1 MQISQMSS
9 YTKKPNKKHML
20 NCILHIKLNSKIYIL
35 YCFKKLFFVLLHFLE
50 FNGGMHVLL
59 HWYGSQVTI
68 HNLHQSILAYSIG
81 SGLTLKLSGFVSS
94 TFTHGAFLLGHNHD
108 TLSCTQDSD
117 FLWR

>member
-20 NCILHIKLNSKIYIL
+20 NCILHIKLDNKINIPCIVLKTVFSFL
-35 YCFKKLFFVLLHFLE
+35 YFLE

-59 HWYGSQVTI
+59 HWYGGQVTM

-81 SGLTLKLSGFVSS
+81 SGLTLKLSRFVSS
-94 TFTHGAFLLGHNHD
+94 TFTHSAVLLGHNQYS
-108 TLSCTQDSD
+108 L
-117 FLWR
+117 